1 MTQESPASCE
11 DEELYR
17 VERIL
22 AERLEADEKIYLV
35 KWAGYPDEECTWEPK
50 ENFTELET
58 ITDWETQRNKGDFLD
73 EEEVAAVQM
82 RMDAFQA
89 RQEEAEAAE
98 AEDQEAARLQAS
110 RSANTAESSI
120 ETPPTQAPRCSR
132 RSRSRSPGSDLLLTT
147 RKRKA
152 HTNSPSAIDESP
164 ATKRPKYGETSNVA
178 SAPTVLPPQSAE
190 PQQSPVERHAPTQ
203 DPSTKEVHPPSQNPN
218 PKSTKAVPPQ
228 AIASNSTN
236 KSNHDIHG
244 TQLNQQPSLPASRAR
259 LPQPNNSVT
268 PATDQ
273 DAPESV
279 STPIAKPAATKA
291 TGSGQHPHSRAGQ
304 RFNSLRHQNNYMK
317 RSRQEGVPDPTALD
331 LRTPEEWSN
340 RTAANNIG
348 VAQPHDQ
355 HDNWTLFV
363 PEESDPN
370 SPELDLTNEV
380 DASIAK
386 KSPVPADVPGPDL
399 QPLPNNTLDKHRT
412 TTAERSTPDQLD
424 PLSTLDGSTNNSA
437 LPATTSTVAAKE
449 HFQNHPEVSPVPLS
463 TLAPQPPQPAR
474 STSQLQSFPVTRD
487 TMTHAGNHEINSRGL
502 VKTATGRLFDPR
514 EELLVQLYLGI
525 SPVGDVRIRFFPP
538 WLKTKVKALKS
549 SDGKLEIAFDE
560 KCFQQPDEFA
570 AFSKQLSPRAAAV
583 GIIVAYQDNMKTM
596 DSLIQH
602 LEQYNVCAVW
612 IYPDER
618 ETLVMI
624 LYSCGAS
631 GWKSFDHRSCS
642 NSDQHLHASVR
653 NSFYHL
659 PHAPAHAV
667 RRGSHNYSSLPHD
680 QQDQPP
686 RSAAPPKDLD
696 MRPARVRLDRTQ
708 TTPNL
713 GSNSL
718 GAANSAAQPTRR
730 RSFTA
735 EERPG
740 LWSSKS
746 HGGSIEDQ
754 QALVTGSNPV
764 ARRDYD
770 GPESAE
776 FVGVLSTTSR
786 RRSSTANGES
796 REPARAW
803 AYQTLTKQ
811 DFDYMTTVA
820 PAFRGDN
827 SKLRVFVTFTGTHP
841 SEARIVQ
848 EWLRAYV
855 RPRNLYSDAVKTD
868 WTEFLSCFENRSPS
882 LSIVLFHST
891 LPDYIHYPKL
901 GPFLKSDNF
910 LCFSVDLELS
920 QNGGR
925 KCPLAR
931 LFPRGT
937 VLCITEGCMTYCP
950 KDVLSALEYFESAA
964 TPNWALMLIPDI
976 TTWLTG
982 RLAHCGEGEEKMISK
997 MLELIFR
1004 LRSRVFTQ
1012 KLLVD
1017 SNDFDRLAY
1026 LTDDEA
1032 DALVLEVPRLSKYVS
1047 ASEPSELGDEA
1058 CLRARDKVVSE
1069 YFLGWTAM
1077 KASIYRRMILLD
1089 DKMTNKTEK
1098 LSGHVSIVDPVKFLN
1113 QFAVQ
1118 QLPDKARDKA

>member
-11 DEELYR
+11 DEELFR

-22 AERLEADEKIYLV
+22 AERVEADEKIYLV
-35 KWAGYPDEECTWEPK
+35 KWAGYPDDQCTWEPK
-50 ENFTELET
+50 ESFTELET
-58 ITDWETQRNKGDFLD
+58 ITDWETQRNKGGLLD

-98 AEDQEAARLQAS
+98 EEDQEAARLQAS
-110 RSANTAESSI
+110 QSANTAESSS
-120 ETPPTQAPRCSR
+120 ETPTTQAPRCSR
-132 RSRSRSPGSDLLLTT
+132 SSKSPSPGSDLLLNT

-152 HTNSPSAIDESP
+152 HTNSPSAGDESP

-178 SAPTVLPPQSAE
+178 SASTVLASQSAE
-190 PQQSPVERHAPTQ
+190 SQQSPVESHPATQ
-203 DPSTKEVHPPSQNPN
+203 ELSTKEVHPPSQNPN
-218 PKSTKAVPPQ
+218 PKSTKAVSPRT
-228 AIASNSTN
+228 IASNSTN
-236 KSNHDIHG
+236 KSNHDIDG
-244 TQLNQQPSLPASRAR
+244 TQLNQQPSLPASRAH

-268 PATDQ
+268 PTTDH
-273 DAPESV
+273 DASESI

-291 TGSGQHPHSRAGQ
+291 TGSGQNPHSRAGQ
-304 RFNSLRHQNNYMK
+304 RFDSLRHRNNYMK

-340 RTAANNIG
+340 GTAANNIG
-348 VAQPHDQ
+348 VGQSHDQ
-355 HDNWTLFV
+355 HDGSTLFV
-363 PEESDPN
+363 PEESDHN
-370 SPELDLTNEV
+370 TLELDVTNEL

-386 KSPVPADVPGPDL
+386 KSPVPTDVPGSDL
-399 QPLPNNTLDKHRT
+399 QPLPNDTLDKHCT
-412 TTAERSTPDQLD
+412 TTAERSTPDQLV
-424 PLSTLDGSTNNSA
+424 PLSTLDGSTNNSD
-437 LPATTSTVAAKE
+437 LPATYSTVAAKV
-449 HFQNHPEVSPVPLS
+449 HFENHSEVSPVQSS
-463 TLAPQPPQPAR
+463 TLAPQQPQLAR

-487 TMTHAGNHEINSRGL
+487 TMTHAGNHETNSRGL
-502 VKTATGRLFDPR
+502 VKTATGRFFDPR

-538 WLKTKVKALKS
+538 WLKTKIKALKS

-570 AFSKQLSPRAAAV
+570 AFSKQLSPRAAAG
-583 GIIVAYQDNMKTM
+583 GIIVAYEDTMKTM

-642 NSDQHLHASVR
+642 NADQHLHLSVR

-667 RRGSHNYSSLPHD
+667 RRGSHNHSSLPYD
-680 QQDQPP
+680 QQDQP

-713 GSNSL
+713 GSSSL

-735 EERPG
+735 EERPR

-746 HGGSIEDQ
+746 HGGSIEAQ
-754 QALVTGSNPV
+754 QDLATGPNPV
-764 ARRDYD
+764 ARREYD

-776 FVGVLSTTSR
+776 FVGVPSTASR
-786 RRSSTANGES
+786 RRSSMANGES
-796 REPARAW
+796 RESARAW

-827 SKLRVFVTFTGTHP
+827 SKLRVFITFTGTHP

-855 RPRNLYSDAVKTD
+855 RPRNLYSDALKTD

-891 LPDYIHYPKL
+891 LPDYIHYTKL
-901 GPFLKSDNF
+901 GSFLKSDNF

-920 QNGGR
+920 PNSGP

-950 KDVLSALEYFESAA
+950 KEVLCALEYFESVA
-964 TPNWALMLIPDI
+964 TPNWTLMLIPDI
-976 TTWLTG
+976 TTWLTD

-1004 LRSRVFTQ
+1004 LRSRLFTQ
-1012 KLLVD
+1012 NLLVD

-1069 YFLGWTAM
+1069 YFIGWTAM
-1077 KASIYRRMILLD
+1077 KASIYRCMILLD

-1118 QLPDKARDKA
+1118 QYPDKAREKA